1 MQAGCRASAALPA
14 SATRKGGR
22 EMQGKCR
29 RKPVQRPVGPAMLR
43 RSIFRFE
50 GQQYRP
56 ILVLR
61 RKIRDATQG
70 GTLSHHEEFAMRL
83 STNHSLAVTSDSA
96 GPTTDRKSILPG
108 FAVRLLVALRGWATR
123 RAVLAELHG
132 LDDRTRADLR
142 IYPGDFQAIADGTYI
157 RDGGAHDVARQAS
170 AQPSSAPRRPY
181 Y

>member
-1 MQAGCRASAALPA
+1 
-14 SATRKGGR
+14 
-22 EMQGKCR
+22 
-29 RKPVQRPVGPAMLR
+29 MLR

-50 GQQYRP
+50 WQQYGP

-70 GTLSHHEEFAMRL
+70 GTLSHDEEFAMRL
-83 STNHSLAVTSDSA
+83 SANHALTVAPDRTAGTNPSKSA
-96 GPTTDRKSILPG
+96 LPR
-108 FAVRLLVALRGWATR
+108 FAVSLLASARDWLAR

-132 LDDRTRADLR
+132 LDDRTLADLR

-157 RDGGAHDVARQAS
+157 REGGAHDVARQTS
-170 AQPSSAPRRPY
+170 AQPSSAARRPY